1 MVLNTGPLDW
11 ESSALTTRPLQLI
24 NSRYT
29 INSTFI
35 NTKSSNVNLPP
46 VFNHWFT
53 FSSDSHN
60 YETSSSSKG
69 LLKIKTV
76 NTKKYGRAAMTNNAV
91 SSWNNIQKF
100 FHLMYYETFHIL
112 N

>member
-60 YETSSSSKG
+60 YETSSSKV
-69 LLKIKTV
+69 KTV
-76 NTKKYGRAAMTNNAV
+76 NTKKYGREAKSNNAM
-91 SSWNNIQKF
+91 SSWNNIQKI
-100 FHLMYYETFHIL
+100 IL
-112 N
+112 SQVL